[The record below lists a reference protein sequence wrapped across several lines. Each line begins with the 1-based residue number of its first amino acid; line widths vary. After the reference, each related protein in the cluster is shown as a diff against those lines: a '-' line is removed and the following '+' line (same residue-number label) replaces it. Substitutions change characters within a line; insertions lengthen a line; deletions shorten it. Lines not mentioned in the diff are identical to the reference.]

1 VITAAATTT
10 YTIISDE
17 VVGVG
22 DGVVVV
28 DVGATTLSVDA
39 LVWLPTATVTL
50 YVPGVDGAGND
61 TVVVVVFV
69 PAGTV
74 TLNVLTN
81 EPFM

>member
-1 VITAAATTT
+1 M
-10 YTIISDE
+10 YMIIVGE

-22 DGVVVV
+22 DGVGVVV
-28 DVGATTLSVDA
+28 VGAGATLSVDT

-50 YVPGVDGAGND
+50 YVPGVDGAGNV

-81 EPFM
+81 EPFR